1 MIAITMRKCK
11 RRALKR
17 PGSVISMIMIPLL
30 LSMQVLPALA
40 AAASPQTVYVFDADD
55 LCKLSKDCSFD
66 KWSRGRTVILK
77 ADIDLG
83 DREFTPIPIF
93 GGVFD
98 GQGHRISGLFVNVE
112 GSNQG
117 LFRYLQEGGVIKNLV
132 VEGVVT
138 PGGDKSNTG
147 GIVGNNRGVLE
158 NCRFSGYVKG
168 KDNIGGLVGRNG
180 TSGMIINSSANGVIY
195 GKSKVGG
202 VAGFNAGTILRC
214 YSNSS
219 VNTTVEEYKLDFQD
233 LTVDDIRPLK
243 SFIDAIDIG
252 GIAGIN
258 TGVVRSSEN
267 RGSIGYPHVGYNV
280 GGVAGRQSGYMTE
293 CVNHG
298 SIYGRKE
305 VGGIVGQMEPYIS
318 TTIPPSKLKELH
330 RELNHLQSSIDKLLD
345 DTKAGSNV
353 INESLSSVQDDLD
366 STKAYAESLIN
377 QTEALLNKDIEE
389 INRISLVVIEAM
401 DRLIPIVDALADVV
415 EIMDEALPLI
425 RQSLHHLANAMS
437 RLPELNDHYEKL
449 SDAMDYA
456 MARLLEAGDSAG
468 EALLDLIEAL
478 ELLYNGEMDGVP
490 ELLDS
495 AWENLDEAGK
505 SMEEAMDALKT
516 AQEHMAE
523 IITLLGLMGIDV
535 GYALGYLG
543 DAIEVL
549 EEAMDP
555 ISAMLRDISGL
566 LEYLAEQ
573 PELKFETTDDVYQ
586 ETKENLFRSIDN
598 MSDSLFQLINTVKR
612 ESDIL
617 LDDFQRVS
625 DQLFLVVGLVLDIV
639 EEASEAEIDPGKIL
653 EDVSRNDVDG
663 STEGK
668 VSNSKN
674 FGPVEG
680 DINVGGIAGA
690 MAIEFLLD
698 AEEELSIS
706 DKPSLRTVFKTRA
719 VMANCQNHAAV
730 VGKKSNIGGIAG
742 NMDLGYM
749 KGCISTG
756 SVESIDGHYV
766 GGIAGKADSLIDF
779 SYAKSTLYGGN
790 YVGGIAGLGQEIT
803 NCCSMVRIDRGR
815 ACVGAIAGYVEE
827 DSVIRGNYFV
837 SDVLAG
843 IDGISYMN
851 KAEPLAY
858 EEFIAIDGLPSIF
871 REFKLTFWADDKL
884 VDTMEFAYGG
894 SIAEEDIPQIPSKPG
909 HYGRWEALDVAGL
922 TSDFEVK
929 AEYFPYVSVLESQEK
944 REGPLSV
951 VLVEGEFTDEDSLS
965 LTEIAGIVREEEFP
979 SGDGELYGEFVE
991 AWCISIPEDGNPTH
1005 VVRFIPPEKK
1015 SNLAVYVLED
1025 GEWVETGIQWDG
1037 KYMVF
1042 ESSGNC
1048 VSFSLVKAGFS
1059 YGKHW
1064 ILFGIAAITG
1074 LLLLIMNSI
1083 VRRKKAGIPD
1093 EIKGI

>member
-1 MIAITMRKCK
+1 MITMAMRKCK
-11 RRALKR
+11 RRAMKR
-17 PGSVISMIMIPLL
+17 PYSVISMIMTLLL
-30 LSMQVLPALA
+30 LSMQVWPVLA
-40 AAASPQTVYVFDADD
+40 AGASPQTVYVFDADD

-66 KWSRGRTVILK
+66 KWSKGRTVVLK
-77 ADIDLG
+77 ADIDLKN
-83 DREFTPIPIF
+83 REFTPIPIF

-98 GQGHRISGLFVNVE
+98 GQGHSISGLSINVE

-132 VEGVVT
+132 VKGVVT
-138 PGGDKSNTG
+138 PGGDKSNIG
-147 GIVGNNRGVLE
+147 GIVGNNSGVLE
-158 NCRFSGYVKG
+158 NCSFSGYVKG
-168 KDNIGGLVGRNG
+168 KDNIGGLAGRNG
-180 TSGMIINSSANGVIY
+180 TSGMIISSSARGVIY
-195 GKSKVGG
+195 GESKVGG

-214 YSNSS
+214 YNNSS
-219 VNTTVEEYKLDFQD
+219 VNTTVEEHRLDFQE
-233 LTVDDIRPLK
+233 LTVDDFAPFK
-243 SFIDAIDIG
+243 SFVNVMDIG

-267 RGSIGYPHVGYNV
+267 RGNIGYPHVGYNV
-280 GGVAGRQSGYMTE
+280 GGVMGRQSGYVTE
-293 CVNHG
+293 CLNHG

-305 VGGIVGQMEPYIS
+305 VGGIVGQMEPHIS

-330 RELNHLQSSIDKLLD
+330 RELNHLQSSINKLLD
-345 DTKAGSNV
+345 DTKASSNV
-353 INESLSSVQDDLD
+353 INQGLSSVQDDLN

-389 INRISLVVIEAM
+389 INRISLMAIEVM

-425 RQSLHHLANAMS
+425 RQSLHHLANAMGQ
-437 RLPELNDHYEKL
+437 LPELSDHYRKL

-468 EALLDLIEAL
+468 EAFLDLMEAL
-478 ELLYNGEMDGVP
+478 ELLYSGEMDGVL
-490 ELLDS
+490 ELLNS
-495 AWENLDEAGK
+495 AWDHLNEAGESLEK
-505 SMEEAMDALKT
+505 AVDGLKT
-516 AQEHMAE
+516 AQEHMTE
-523 IITLLGLMGIDV
+523 LIRILGVIGRDMGL
-535 GYALGYLG
+535 ALSYLR

-549 EEAMDP
+549 EEAMGP

-566 LEYLAEQ
+566 LEYMAEQ

-586 ETKENLFRSIDN
+586 ETKENLFRSIDS

-612 ESDIL
+612 EGDIL

-625 DQLFLVVGLVLDIV
+625 DQLFVVLGLVLDIA
-639 EEASEAEIDPGKIL
+639 EEVSEGEIDPDKVL

-668 VSNSKN
+668 VSNSTN
-674 FGPVEG
+674 YGAVDG

-698 AEEELSIS
+698 AEEELSIRN
-706 DKPSLRTVFKTRA
+706 KPSLRTVFKTRA
-719 VMANCQNHAAV
+719 VMANCQNHGAV
-730 VGKKSNIGGIAG
+730 VGKKSNVGGIVG
-742 NMDLGYM
+742 NMDLGYIR
-749 KGCISTG
+749 GCIATG

-766 GGIAGKADSLIDF
+766 GGIAGKANSLIDF
-779 SYAKSTLYGGN
+779 SYAKSTLHGGN

-803 NCCSMVRIDRGR
+803 NCCSMVSVNRGR
-815 ACVGAIAGYVEE
+815 ACVGATAGYADK
-827 DSVIRGNYFV
+827 DSVIRNNYFV
-837 SDVLAG
+837 SHVLAG

-851 KAEPLAY
+851 KAEPVTY

-871 REFKLTFWADDKL
+871 KEFKVTFWVDDKL
-884 VDTMEFAYGG
+884 VDTIEFAYGG
-894 SIAEEDIPQIPSKPG
+894 SIAEEDIPQIPLKPG
-909 HYGRWEALDVAGL
+909 HYGRWEGLDVANL
-922 TSDFEVK
+922 TSDFKVK
-929 AEYFPYVSVLESQEK
+929 AEYFPYVSVLESQEQ

-951 VLVEGEFTDEDSLS
+951 VLVEGEFNDEDSLS
-965 LTEIAGIVREEEFP
+965 LTEIVRGEQSP
-979 SGDGELYGEFVE
+979 SGDGELDGEFIE

-1005 VVRFIPPEKK
+1005 IVRVMPPEKK
-1015 SNLAVYVLED
+1015 RNLVVYVLED
-1025 GEWVETGIQWDG
+1025 GKWIKTSIKWDG
-1037 KYMVF
+1037 KYMMF

-1048 VSFSLVKAGFS
+1048 VTFSLVKAGFP

-1093 EIKGI
+1093 EIKGL